1 MDETFIEARRL
12 LAGLISGQVDRA
24 EAADWA
30 MEKIRDESA
39 DYSSNAVL
47 WTLLDRLAGA
57 DLKQSPESYLHG
69 VEDFEAW
76 LTDADAPL

>member
-1 MDETFIEARRL
+1 MDETFAEAREL
-12 LAGLISGQVDRA
+12 LAGLISGHVDRD
-24 EAADWA
+24 EVADWA
-30 MEKIRDESA
+30 MEKIKDA
-39 DYSSNAVL
+39 NANHFSNATL

-76 LTDADAPL
+76 LIDADASM